1 MVIKIGTSSLT
12 LPDGGLDEHRI
23 RAVAAQIGDLRRDGK
38 DVVLVTSGAIGVGSR
53 RLGLTERPRT
63 IPHKQAAAAVGQGL
77 LMQAYEQ
84 AFLEQ
89 NLIVGQ
95 VLLTAEDVADRR
107 RHLNSRNTLLAL
119 LEFGTVPI
127 VNENDTVAV
136 DEIRFGDNDTLSA
149 LVATLIGADVLIVLS
164 DVDGLYTGDP
174 RTDPK
179 ARRIS
184 AVERVT
190 EAMIESAGGAGSAF
204 STGGM
209 VTKLQ
214 AARIVTAA
222 GIPMLLTDGSRPGI
236 VAELLS
242 GADVGTLFLPGPRPL
257 PARKRWLAFYERPRG
272 RIVVDGGA
280 ARALAVEGGSLLA
293 AGIVSV
299 EGRFEPGDLVLVY
312 DGAGLELGRGLVN
325 YGADDVRRI
334 RGRRTGDIAALL
346 GRKDYDEVIHRDNF
360 ALNPHGAVE
369 AE

>member
-12 LPDGGLDEHRI
+12 LPDGGLDEGRI
-23 RAVAAQIGDLRRDGK
+23 RAVAEQISDLRRREK
-38 DVVLVTSGAIGVGSR
+38 EVVLVTSGAIGVGSR

-63 IPHKQAAAAVGQGL
+63 IPYKQAAAAVGQGL

-89 NLIVGQ
+89 DLVVGQ

-107 RHLNSRNTLLAL
+107 RHLNSRNTFLAL
-119 LEFGTVPI
+119 LELGTVPV

-174 RTDPK
+174 RTDRS
-179 ARRIS
+179 ARRIGV
-184 AVERVT
+184 VERVT
-190 EAMIESAGGAGSAF
+190 DEMVEAAGGAGTEF

-214 AARIVTAA
+214 AARIVNAA
-222 GIPMLLTDGSRPGI
+222 GIPMLLADGSRPGI

-242 GADVGTLFLPGPRPL
+242 GADAGTLFLPGPRPL

-272 RIVVDGGA
+272 RIVVDKGA
-280 ARALAVEGGSLLA
+280 ARALAAGGGSLLA
-293 AGIVSV
+293 AGIVDV
-299 EGRFEPGDLVLVY
+299 EGRFEPGDLVQVY
-312 DGAGLELGRGLVN
+312 DRGGSELGRGLVN

-334 RGRRTGDIAALL
+334 QGRRTGDIHELL

-360 ALNPHGAVE
+360 ALHPHGAVG